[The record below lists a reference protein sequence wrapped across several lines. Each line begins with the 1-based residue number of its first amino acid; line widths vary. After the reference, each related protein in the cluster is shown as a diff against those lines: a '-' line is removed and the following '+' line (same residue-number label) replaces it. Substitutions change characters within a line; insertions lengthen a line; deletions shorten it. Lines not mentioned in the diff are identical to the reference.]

1 MTRARSTQRGRNL
14 PFILGSR
21 FVLSCGL
28 VLGGGTSGCVLS
40 TYSPPGTPPDIP
52 EPPRPEPTATS
63 SAPDTGPR
71 TIAARHVL
79 VSFAGARSAAPY
91 ITRTREE
98 AFERA
103 AEVRERIL
111 AGEDFAALAR
121 EFSDD
126 RGSAQEGGDL
136 GEFSRA
142 QMVKP
147 FSDAAFA
154 LEPGGVS
161 DIVESEFGFHVIQ
174 RTE

>member
-1 MTRARSTQRGRNL
+1 GLPDRPRDLRRRSPGGRGGRRLGGGAACRSASVTRARSTQRGRNL
-14 PFILGSR
+14 PFI
-21 FVLSCGL
+21 VLSCGL

-98 AFERA
+98 AF
-103 AEVRERIL
+103 
-111 AGEDFAALAR
+111 
-121 EFSDD
+121 
-126 RGSAQEGGDL
+126 
-136 GEFSRA
+136 
-142 QMVKP
+142 
-147 FSDAAFA
+147 
-154 LEPGGVS
+154 
-161 DIVESEFGFHVIQ
+161 
-174 RTE
+174 